1 MQFSVPQFTE
11 VEDKIIGPLTL
22 KQFLILLVGSGV
34 IVLVYK
40 LIGNFII
47 FLILSLPIAGVT
59 VFVAFGQIQGKSM
72 GDLVV
77 AALGFFSEPTS
88 FIFHKQPQA
97 ISPVVRK
104 KPEGNGSDAI
114 PALSQEEKLSRLKN
128 LTYILDQDIKA
139 EKELFE
145 EKYVHLKK

>member
-22 KQFLILLVGSGV
+22 KQFLILLAGGGV

-40 LIGNFII
+40 LIGNFIV
-47 FLILSLPIAGVT
+47 FLIASLPIAGAAM
-59 VFVAFGQIQGKSM
+59 FAAFGQIQGKSM
-72 GDLVV
+72 GDLIVS
-77 AALGFFSEPTS
+77 ALGFFSEPTS

-104 KPEGNGSDAI
+104 QSEDSNLDAI
-114 PALSQEEKLSRLKN
+114 PELSPEEKLSRLKN

-139 EKELFE
+139 EKELLE
-145 EKYVHLKK
+145 EKYVHLK